1 MTGSAQQDTGIPL
14 GGWVAEGN
22 RGKKLYQPSN
32 CSFKATVFL
41 YKIVTLYPIPRFGRE
56 KNIKQTIQNRAI
68 SSSQQVNYE
77 VKITPKTA
85 MGQIKK
91 RKIKSCKIEL
101 FVNFIVLGKDIVDER
116 WKFYTLVVE
125 EYGTEELIRGG
136 KTWLSHS
143 TKRMKLLQIYSDHLI
158 QFT

>member
-22 RGKKLYQPSN
+22 RGKNCTSHQIVVLKPWYSYTKQLLYIQSQDLVE
-32 CSFKATVFL
+32 SRISV
-41 YKIVTLYPIPRFGRE
+41 E

-91 RKIKSCKIEL
+91 RKIKSCKIEI
-101 FVNFIVLGKDIVDER
+101 FC
-116 WKFYTLVVE
+116 KFYRI
-125 EYGTEELIRGG
+125 G
-136 KTWLSHS
+136 
-143 TKRMKLLQIYSDHLI
+143 
-158 QFT
+158 